1 MEDVMQG
8 QSNETFYGSFQK
20 IAAEFQDRTALVFL
34 GRRFT
39 YAQLEELIE
48 RFAGSLEEQGVGKSD
63 RVILYLSNTPQWL
76 IAWFGV
82 IRLGA
87 IPVPVSP
94 IYTPSDLIYMAKD
107 CGAQTIV
114 CLDTNIGYV
123 EEIIPKTDIKH
134 VIITNM
140 VELLPLW
147 KRLIGKAFS
156 RVPSGKFSVSGGRFR
171 FKDLLK
177 RRSRASRPFHEI
189 GTRAEDTLEMLYTG
203 GTTGFP
209 KGVPFTN
216 LGLLKACIAQRS
228 MSEPVVEK
236 GKDIVAQGAPL
247 FHALGQAL
255 TFGAM
260 MAGDTC
266 LLLPRVHLDGLLDHI
281 EKYRATT
288 FFGVPTMYRMILEHK
303 RTNYYDLSSLRY
315 CFCAGDVLPQEISTR
330 WREKY
335 KVPISQGYGATE
347 TSAGVS
353 LTPANEVAPEG
364 SAGKLL
370 PGKKVKLVDPET
382 LKSVAEGEP
391 GELLVSSEHMVT
403 SYWNKPEET
412 ERSFISLDNLLWYR
426 TGDIVKID
434 KNGWLYF
441 MDRSVDTIKH
451 KGYRIAAS
459 EIEAAL
465 QEHPAVIASC
475 VVGVPDSKVGE
486 RIKAFVILK
495 EDVKG
500 ITGYELIKWC
510 RTRLAPYKIPQYIEF
525 RDMLP
530 KSKVGKLLRRE
541 VRSEEARRAEG

>member
-1 MEDVMQG
+1 MQAKT
-8 QSNETFYGSFQK
+8 SDTFYGCFQETTK
-20 IAAEFQDRTALVFL
+20 EFRDKTALVYL
-34 GRRFT
+34 GRSFT
-39 YAQLEELIE
+39 YGQLEEVID
-48 RFAGSLEEQGVGKSD
+48 RFAGSLEKLGVSKSD
-63 RVILYLSNTPQWL
+63 RVILFLSNIPQWL

-82 IRLGA
+82 IRIGA
-87 IPVPVSP
+87 IPVPISP
-94 IYTPSDLIYMAKD
+94 IYTPADLKYMAND
-107 CGAQTIV
+107 SGAQTII
-114 CLDTNIGYV
+114 CMDSNFGYV
-123 EEIIPKTDIKH
+123 ENILPETNVKR

-147 KRLIGKAFS
+147 KRLLGKAFN
-156 RVPSGKFSVSGGRFR
+156 RVPEGSFSIKEGRFR
-171 FKDLLK
+171 FKNLLSK
-177 RRSRASRPFHEI
+177 RIKPSRRYAAI
-189 GTRAEDTLEMLYTG
+189 GIRADDMLEMLYTG
-203 GTTGFP
+203 GTTGYP

-216 LGLLKACIAQRS
+216 LGLVNACMAQRS
-228 MSEPVVEK
+228 MSEPVIPRGE
-236 GKDIVAQGAPL
+236 DIVVQGAPL

-255 TFGAM
+255 TFGALFN
-260 MAGDTC
+260 GDTC
-266 LLLPRVHLDGLLDHI
+266 ILLPRVHLDGLFDHI
-281 EKYRATT
+281 EKYKAKT

-303 RTNYYDLSSLRY
+303 RADLYDLSSLKY
-315 CFCAGDVLPQEISTR
+315 CFCAGDVLPLEIAGR
-330 WREKY
+330 WMEKY
-335 KVPISQGYGATE
+335 RIPISQGYGTTE

-364 SAGKLL
+364 SSGKLL
-370 PGKKVKLVDPET
+370 PGKEVRLVEPDTLET
-382 LKSVAEGEP
+382 VAEGEP
-391 GELLVSSEHMVT
+391 GELLVSSDHMVT
-403 SYWNKPEET
+403 SYWNKPAET
-412 ERSFISLDNLLWYR
+412 TKCFITIDNTLWYR
-426 TGDIVKID
+426 TGDIVRID

-459 EIEAAL
+459 EIETAL

-500 ITGYELIKWC
+500 VTGYDLIKWC